1 MNTILKTLIILL
13 VSCNLTFA
21 QTIKPIQK
29 GDSAPFTGYIIDKKF
44 EQDRRTERE
53 LLDLERQQTAVLKE
67 LGKVQVGRAE
77 FYKEEV
83 KRAKREVLK
92 GQFKTVLYFVG
103 GIALG
108 MVAVKVGSKL

>member
-1 MNTILKTLIILL
+1 MKLLLILL
-13 VSCNLTFA
+13 LSVNLTFA

-29 GDSAPFTGYIIDKKF
+29 GDTAPFTGYIIDKQF

-77 FYKEEV
+77 FYKDEA
-83 KRAKREVLK
+83 KRAKREALK
-92 GQFKTVLYFVG
+92 SEFKAILYFLG
-103 GIALG
+103 GTILG
-108 MVAVKVGSKL
+108 YATVRLGSRL